1 MVLAPRGLASVSLLF
16 AFLALAA
23 VCALGLA
30 LAFALAFIHH
40 LHVICSLLW
49 VVLELL

>member
-30 LAFALAFIHH
+30 LAFIHH
-40 LHVICSLLW
+40 LHVIYSLLW
-49 VVLELL
+49 LESGFQHTSL

>member
-1 MVLAPRGLASVSLLF
+1 VSLLF

-30 LAFALAFIHH
+30 LAFIHH
-40 LHVICSLLW
+40 LHVIYSLLW
-49 VVLELL
+49 VMLELL

>member
-1 MVLAPRGLASVSLLF
+1 VSLLF

-30 LAFALAFIHH
+30 LALALALAFIHH
-40 LHVICSLLW
+40 LHVIYSLW
-49 VVLELL
+49 WLESGFQHTSL

>member
-1 MVLAPRGLASVSLLF
+1 VSLLF

-30 LAFALAFIHH
+30 LAFIHH
-40 LHVICSLLW
+40 LHVIYSLW
-49 VVLELL
+49 WLESGFQHTSL